1 MKYKLVNKELRIFS
15 CSVSD
20 LTMQQVT
27 SFLEQWDHDAKI
39 GELTL
44 FYEKKTDSLV
54 LNRDNKNY
62 DTYLEIAEAYLKLD
76 DEKLEELP
84 TQGLGGMEET
94 IDLLQQCRQRRKALQ
109 LLKILDLQGVKG
121 FAGTKEYV
129 VFKELS
135 IRFSNRDDLP
145 FLLSY
150 IFNYGFIQGKRAERA
165 RKKK

>member
-1 MKYKLVNKELRIFS
+1 MKYNLVNKELRIFS

-20 LTMQQVT
+20 LTMQQVN
-27 SFLEQWDHDAKI
+27 SFLEQWNHDAKI

-76 DEKLEELP
+76 DEKLEDLP

-109 LLKILDLQGVKG
+109 VLKILEFHGMKG
-121 FAGTKEYV
+121 FAGTKECA
-129 VFKELS
+129 VFKEL
-135 IRFSNRDDLP
+135 ITRFNNREDLP
-145 FLLSY
+145 FLLSH
-150 IFNYGFIQGKRAERA
+150 IFNYGFIQGKRVERA
-165 RKKK
+165 RRRK